1 MEIGKVFGTGRTLS
15 RVAGGVVLAL
25 SFSARSPARAQ
36 DQQAQQPAATAAVV
50 GVVTA
55 AQTGEPLM
63 GIQVVIRGS
72 RRWAITN
79 QDGAFRL
86 DGLKPG
92 SYTLEFRHPN
102 RAPIVHNLTLEPD
115 QTTELAVRVDTRT
128 VALPEIVVEGKETQ
142 PAAKMAE
149 FNSRKAAGH
158 GGYFV
163 TRKDIEERQPRV
175 LSDML
180 RRVPGLRVDCD
191 FGSCRV
197 TSFSETRRIMGACPI
212 QYFLDGIP
220 FLGDVDEMTP
230 DQIEGIEIY
239 RGSSSIPPQFNTGTS
254 MCGVIGIWSRVPG

>member
-1 MEIGKVFGTGRTLS
+1 M
-15 RVAGGVVLAL
+15 ALAL
-25 SFSARSPARAQ
+25 AFLTPRPC
-36 DQQAQQPAATAAVV
+36 QAQEQQGRQLAGTAAVV
-50 GVVTA
+50 GIVTA

-86 DGLKPG
+86 DSLKPG
-92 SYTLEFRHPN
+92 PLVLEFRHPN
-102 RAPIVHNLTLEPD
+102 RAAIVQNLTLEAD

-128 VALPEIVVEGKETQ
+128 VALPEVVIEGRERE
-142 PAAKMAE
+142 PAAKMSE

-175 LSDML
+175 LSDLL

-191 FGSCRV
+191 FGTCRV
-197 TSFSETRRIMGACPI
+197 TSFSETRRIMGGCPI

-220 FLGDVDEMTP
+220 FLGDLDEMTP
-230 DQIEGIEIY
+230 DQIEGIEVY

-254 MCGVIGIWSRVPG
+254 MCGVIAIWSRVPG

>member
-1 MEIGKVFGTGRTLS
+1 VFGTGSILP
-15 RVAGGVVLAL
+15 RVAGALAFSL
-25 SFSARSPARAQ
+25 SLATPRPIRAQ
-36 DQQAQQPAATAAVV
+36 DQPGQQQAATAVV
-50 GVVTA
+50 AGIVTA

-72 RRWAITN
+72 RQWAITN

-86 DGLKPG
+86 AGLTPG
-92 SYTLEFRHPN
+92 ELVLEFRHPN
-102 RAPIVHNLTLEPD
+102 RAPIVHNLTLEAGH
-115 QTTELAVRVDTRT
+115 TMELAVRVDTRT
-128 VALPEIVVEGKETQ
+128 VALPEVVIEGRERE
-142 PAAKMAE
+142 PAAKMHE
-149 FNSRKAAGH
+149 FNARKAAGH

-175 LSDML
+175 MSDML

-220 FLGDVDEMTP
+220 YLGDLDEMTP
-230 DQIEGIEIY
+230 DQIEGIEVY

-254 MCGVIGIWSRVPG
+254 MCGVIAIWSRVPG

>member
-1 MEIGKVFGTGRTLS
+1 MLGTVTTLP
-15 RVAGGVVLAL
+15 RVAGVLL
-25 SFSARSPARAQ
+25 LVLPLRTPSPARAQ
-36 DQQAQQPAATAAVV
+36 DQQSQQQAATSVV
-50 GVVTA
+50 AGIVTA

-79 QDGAFRL
+79 QDGLFRL
-86 DGLKPG
+86 EGLKPG
-92 SYTLEFRHPN
+92 PTVLEFRHPN
-102 RAPIVHNLTLEPD
+102 RAAIVHNLTLEPD

-128 VALPEIVVEGKETQ
+128 VALPEVVIEGKETQ
-142 PAAKMAE
+142 PAAKMHD
-149 FNSRKAAGH
+149 FNSRMAAGH

-163 TRKDIEERQPRV
+163 TRKEIEERQPRV

-197 TSFSETRRIMGACPI
+197 NSFSETRRIMGACPI

-230 DQIEGIEIY
+230 DQIEGIEVY

-254 MCGVIGIWSRVPG
+254 MCGVIAIWSRVPG

>member
-1 MEIGKVFGTGRTLS
+1 MLGTVTTLS
-15 RVAGGVVLAL
+15 RVAGVLLLAL
-25 SFSARSPARAQ
+25 PLSTQSPVRAQ
-36 DQQAQQPAATAAVV
+36 DQQSQQQAATSVV
-50 GVVTA
+50 AGIVTA

-86 DGLKPG
+86 EGLKPG
-92 SYTLEFRHPN
+92 PTVLEFRHPN

-115 QTTELAVRVDTRT
+115 QTTELAVLVDTRT
-128 VALPEIVVEGKETQ
+128 VALPEVVIEGKETQ
-142 PAAKMAE
+142 PAAKMHD
-149 FNSRKAAGH
+149 FNSRMAAGH

-163 TRKDIEERQPRV
+163 TRKEIEERQPRV

-230 DQIEGIEIY
+230 DQIEGIEVY

-254 MCGVIGIWSRVPG
+254 MCGVISIWSRVPG

>member
-1 MEIGKVFGTGRTLS
+1 MLGTVMTLP
-15 RVAGGVVLAL
+15 RVTGALVLAFSL
-25 SFSARSPARAQ
+25 STQSPATAQ
-36 DQQAQQPAATAAVV
+36 DQQGQPQAATAVV
-50 GVVTA
+50 IGIVTA

-63 GIQVVIRGS
+63 GVQVLIRGS

-92 SYTLEFRHPN
+92 PYVLEFRHPN

-128 VALPEIVVEGKETQ
+128 VALPEVVIEGRETQ
-142 PAAKMAE
+142 PAAKMHE

-175 LSDML
+175 LSDLL

-197 TSFSETRRIMGACPI
+197 TTFNETRRIMGPCPI

-220 FLGDVDEMTP
+220 FLGDLDEMTP
-230 DQIEGIEIY
+230 DQIEGIEVY

-254 MCGVIGIWSRVPG
+254 MCGVIAIWSRVPG

>member
-1 MEIGKVFGTGRTLS
+1 MVRGTVMTLP
-15 RVAGGVVLAL
+15 RFAGTLVLAL
-25 SFSARSPARAQ
+25 SLGAPVPVRAAQ
-36 DQQAQQPAATAAVV
+36 EQQGQQQQAATSVV
-50 GVVTA
+50 TGVVTA
-55 AQTGEPLM
+55 AQTGEALM
-63 GIQVVIRGS
+63 GVQVVIRGS

-79 QDGAFRL
+79 QDGVFRL
-86 DGLKPG
+86 EGLKAGP
-92 SYTLEFRHPN
+92 YVLEFRHPN

-115 QTTELAVRVDTRT
+115 QTVELAVRIDTRT
-128 VALPEIVVEGKETQ
+128 VALPEVVIEGRETQ
-142 PAAKMAE
+142 PAAKMHD
-149 FNSRKAAGH
+149 FNSRRAAGH

-197 TSFSETRRIMGACPI
+197 RSFSETRRIMGPCPI

-254 MCGVIGIWSRVPG
+254 MCGVIAIWSRVPG

>member
-1 MEIGKVFGTGRTLS
+1 LL
-15 RVAGGVVLAL
+15 LAL
-25 SFSARSPARAQ
+25 PLSTPSPARAQ
-36 DQQAQQPAATAAVV
+36 EQQGQQQTVTSAVA
-50 GVVTA
+50 GIVTA

-86 DGLKPG
+86 EGLKPG
-92 SYTLEFRHPN
+92 PTVLEFRHPN
-102 RAPIVHNLTLEPD
+102 RAPIVHSLTLEPD
-115 QTTELAVRVDTRT
+115 QTIELAVRVDTRT
-128 VALPEIVVEGKETQ
+128 VALPEVVIEGKETQ
-142 PAAKMAE
+142 PAAKMHD
-149 FNSRKAAGH
+149 FNNRRAAGH

-163 TRKDIEERQPRV
+163 TRKEIEERQPRV
-175 LSDML
+175 VSDML

-197 TSFSETRRIMGACPI
+197 RSFTETRRIMGACPI

-254 MCGVIGIWSRVPG
+254 MCGVIAIWSRVPG

>member
-1 MEIGKVFGTGRTLS
+1 MLGTVRILP
-15 RVAGGVVLAL
+15 RVAAVAMVA
-25 SFSARSPARAQ
+25 FSPSAPRPARAQ
-36 DQQAQQPAATAAVV
+36 EQQSQQQTATSVV
-50 GVVTA
+50 AGVVTA

-92 SYTLEFRHPN
+92 PTVLEFRHPN

-128 VALPEIVVEGKETQ
+128 VALPEVVIEGKETQ
-142 PAAKMAE
+142 PAAKMSE
-149 FNSRKAAGH
+149 FNSRMAAGH

-163 TRKDIEERQPRV
+163 TRKEIEERQPRV

-191 FGSCRV
+191 FGTCRV
-197 TSFSETRRIMGACPI
+197 RSFTETRRIMGGCPI

-254 MCGVIGIWSRVPG
+254 MCGVIAIWSRVPG